1 MKMSAPRTIT
11 IIGGGLAGL
20 TLGIGLRQR
29 GIRTVVHEAGTYPRH
44 RVCGEFISGNG
55 PKVLERL
62 GLLPLLDRAGAIPA
76 RNAMFISGTNHS
88 PARELSAPALALSR
102 YLLDSTLAD
111 EFQRLGGEL
120 HQTSRFNLPHSPG
133 PTPATSPNARPIPFN
148 VQRSAPDVRCS
159 RHPDEA
165 LVRATGRRP
174 QSTENGWRWFGL
186 KAHATNVNLSAD
198 LEMHVSADNY
208 VGVNRINGG
217 EVNVCGLF
225 RARAGENRESGFEIL
240 RGQPG
245 SPLHGKLAAAKF
257 DEPSFCSVAGLSLTP
272 HRAIEKQ
279 DCCIGDA
286 VTMIPPVTGNG
297 MSMAFESA
305 EVAIDPLCRYSRGE
319 ISWTEARVAIAQA
332 CDTAFAERLTW
343 ARRLQRLMFSP
354 ALRTPLAKILLNSDL
369 VWNFLFA
376 KTR

>member
-1 MKMSAPRTIT
+1 LWRDGKVDVSASRTIT

-29 GIRTVVHEAGTYPRH
+29 GIPVTLFEAGHYPRH

-55 PKVLERL
+55 PAVLEQL
-62 GLLPLLDRAGAIPA
+62 GLLPLLERAGAIRMHSA
-76 RNAMFISGTNHS
+76 AFISGAHHS
-88 PARELSAPALALSR
+88 PVRNLSTPAIGLSR
-102 YLLDSTLAD
+102 YLLDSLLAD

-120 HQTSRFNLPHSPG
+120 SSGTRRQENDFG
-133 PTPATSPNARPIPFN
+133 EGI
-148 VQRSAPDVRCS
+148 
-159 RHPDEA
+159 
-165 LVRATGRRP
+165 VRATGRRA

-186 KAHATNVNLSAD
+186 KAHARHVNLSAD

-208 VGVNRINGG
+208 VGVNRINDG
-217 EVNVCGLF
+217 EVNICGLF
-225 RARAGENRESGFEIL
+225 RARTGESHNSGFELL

-245 SPLHGKLAAAKF
+245 SRLHEKLAGAQF
-257 DEPSFCSVAGLSLTP
+257 DENSFCSVAGLSLTP
-272 HRAIEKQ
+272 HSAADKK

-305 EVAIDPLCRYSRGE
+305 AIAIAPLTRYSGDEMTWAETRE
-319 ISWTEARVAIAQA
+319 AIAHA
-332 CDTAFAERLTW
+332 CDAAFAERLAW
-343 ARRLQRLMFSP
+343 ARRLQGLMFSP
-354 ALRTPLAKILLNSDL
+354 VLRTPLARALLGSDAI
-369 VWNFLFA
+369 WNFMFA